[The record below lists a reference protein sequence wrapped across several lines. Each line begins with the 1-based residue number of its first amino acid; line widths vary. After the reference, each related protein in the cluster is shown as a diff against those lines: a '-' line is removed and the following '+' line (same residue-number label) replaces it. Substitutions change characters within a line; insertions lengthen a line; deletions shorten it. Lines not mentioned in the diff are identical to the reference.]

1 MKQKLTATLLLLMA
15 GLLTL
20 SAQINF
26 SVSYKRVDAKTID
39 IIFSGT
45 AAPGWHIYSNDFAA
59 GGPTRASFGV
69 DVAKGAKPLGALKP
83 GPGAV
88 HANDPIFDMPVSFFV
103 GKATFT
109 QRIELTEKNYE

>member
-45 AAPGWHIYSNDFAA
+45 AAPGWHIYSMTEGTPQQAA
-59 GGPTRASFGV
+59 EDALEAVMLKIISTARHRETSFL
-69 DVAKGAKPLGALKP
+69 DILCPS
-83 GPGAV
+83 
-88 HANDPIFDMPVSFFV
+88 SFLI
-103 GKATFT
+103 K
-109 QRIELTEKNYE
+109 